1 MVDKNNVVPGGK
13 VREISDID
21 IDIDDDTLYRE
32 NMRIDMLLC
41 KANALTSFLVDYIH
55 GYDSDNNA
63 FHVDFF
69 GRLIKE
75 TKATLKKLNDTLKGE
90 EKYHIW
96 HNICRMR
103 RIFSRIYL
111 AVNPQYISNDDSN
124 SKLKIMHDISNVRA
138 ELISCIKKESFKIAH
153 IIRKKERVDWTD
165 VAIVYESAMLLR
177 KNELAGALSLSRL
190 VYYKAKFSKDSFI
203 PKKVTT
209 GIVGLVPFN
218 PGIFTLSEGNKK
230 SELLDEEMKR
240 LFELSI
246 NISLLSENAASQGVV
261 DYENYDLQDIHVLL
275 DICRNFVSKNIENLA
290 LSSILHLE
298 STLRVLTHNAAFS
311 SDNSA
316 DELCKK
322 HVEYV
327 EYLKQAIE
335 NKHYS
340 GNYDKSIRDLIL
352 SKINQDTGILLSNI
366 LPTKYLHEVP
376 KQVEKTEAE
385 LNQKLD
391 EVMGKMSK
399 LDDTDGSIQQKI
411 IEMAISAQDIRND
424 LKELTINNPK
434 VRFESYLKQGWPT
447 KKDWPIHHR
456 FEFYKEI
463 KSKLIYRSK
472 NLGGSLDLHNKSFG
486 NIGDPNKA
494 NPLYQKGT
502 PEFLFS
508 DSSESKHLRFFPQS
522 SINQAQL
529 SLSLAYLNCLSSNP
543 DQEGMFGSLNDT
555 VEKTF
560 KNYAKRKSGLGKNKT
575 RLKISS
581 DVKGRLQFTI
591 GQGVGQSSKPPLTRV
606 NKMDAMMYLGSA
618 LNRLDALLK
627 EQLKNFRPEVIFDN
641 SARLCSSDVND
652 FIIEDEHKLHIHE
665 ILNATED
672 LHQSP
677 MRFSRD
683 YVDVKEGKERI
694 IETLDRILRASFCRL
709 NLLSTKAEQLTH
721 ILLQKPLRQP
731 FMSSSIII
739 IDQVR
744 ILLHYLHT
752 DWLRAAKEFY
762 DNTEHKTLISQPTI
776 SVDKVNYL
784 NQYMGRSKPFFRSR
798 KVQKDRKFKLKD
810 NSKVGNIPTEK
821 NRRDFS
827 DVAVEYILSNSPS
840 VEQMLTKMVKNK
852 INLHYERYIGD
863 VWTELLDE
871 SIKIKLR
878 LTGHFTDQDEQKS
891 IIDNLKI
898 NLNQFGDDKPLR
910 LDYPDKEIVEAFE
923 ILKENSQYEWLL
935 WARLAFLPAAFDGR
949 IIVSST
955 TFKDINA
962 SDGMLKKYSPQ
973 DEVKS
978 LVWGEVKKTYE
989 QYWKSD

>member
-1 MVDKNNVVPGGK
+1 
-13 VREISDID
+13 
-21 IDIDDDTLYRE
+21 
-32 NMRIDMLLC
+32 
-41 KANALTSFLVDYIH
+41 
-55 GYDSDNNA
+55 
-63 FHVDFF
+63 
-69 GRLIKE
+69 
-75 TKATLKKLNDTLKGE
+75 
-90 EKYHIW
+90 
-96 HNICRMR
+96 MR

-111 AVNPQYISNDDSN
+111 AVNPQYICNDDSN

-138 ELISCIKKESFKIAH
+138 ELISCIKRESFKIAH
-153 IIRKKERVDWTD
+153 IIRKKEHVDWTD

-203 PKKVTT
+203 PKVKN
-209 GIVGLVPFN
+209 GIFGLLPFN
-218 PGIFTLSEGNKK
+218 PGIFTRFGGNKE
-230 SELLDEEMKR
+230 SELLDDEMKR

-246 NISLLSENAASQGVV
+246 NISVLSENAASQGVI

-275 DICRNFVSKNIENLA
+275 DICRNFVSENINNLA

-327 EYLKQAIE
+327 EYLKQAID
-335 NKHYS
+335 NKHFAD
-340 GNYDKSIRDLIL
+340 NYDKSIRDLIL

-366 LPTKYLHEVP
+366 LPTKYLQEDSKH
-376 KQVEKTEAE
+376 VEKTEAE
-385 LNQKLD
+385 LNKKLD
-391 EVMGKMSK
+391 EELAKISK
-399 LDDTDGSIQQKI
+399 LDDTDESSQQKI
-411 IEMAISAQDIRND
+411 IDMAITIQGIRND
-424 LKELTINNPK
+424 LKQLAMNNPK
-434 VRFESYLKQGWPT
+434 PTFDSYLNQGWPT
-447 KKDWPIHHR
+447 KDDWPIHHR
-456 FEFYKEI
+456 FEFYREI

-472 NLGGSLDLHNKSFG
+472 NLDTSVYIHNNSSQ
-486 NIGDPNKA
+486 ITGDPNIA
-494 NPLYQKGT
+494 HPLIQKGT
-502 PEFLFS
+502 PNFLFS
-508 DSSESKHLRFFPQS
+508 KESESKHLRFFPQS
-522 SINQAQL
+522 SINQAQI

-543 DQEGMFGSLNDT
+543 DQEGMFGSLHDII
-555 VEKTF
+555 EKTF
-560 KNYAKRKSGLGKNKT
+560 KNYDKRKSSLEKNKT

-581 DVKGRLQFTI
+581 DVKGRPQFTI
-591 GQGVGQSSKPPLTRV
+591 GHGVGQSNKPPLTRV
-606 NKMDAMMYLGSA
+606 NKMDAMMYLSSA
-618 LNRLDALLK
+618 LNRLDTLLK

-641 SARLCSSDVND
+641 SARLCSSDIND

-665 ILNATED
+665 MLNATED

-683 YVDVKEGKERI
+683 YVDFKEGKERI
-694 IETLDRILRASFCRL
+694 IETLDRILRVSFCRL
-709 NLLSTKAEQLTH
+709 NLLSIKAEQLTH

-752 DWLRAAKEFY
+752 DWLRAANEFY
-762 DNTEHKTLISQPTI
+762 DNPEHNFLISQPTI
-776 SVDKVNYL
+776 SVDKLNYL

-798 KVQKDRKFKLKD
+798 KVQKDRMFKIKD
-810 NSKVGNIPTEK
+810 SSKTGVIPTEK

-840 VEQMLTKMVKNK
+840 VEQMLTKMGKNK
-852 INLHYERYIGD
+852 INLHYEQYIGD

-871 SIKIKLR
+871 SINIKLR
-878 LTGHFTDQDEQKS
+878 LTGYFTNQDEHES
-891 IIDNLKI
+891 IIDDLKL
-898 NLNQFGDDKPLR
+898 NLNQFADEKPSR

-955 TFKDINA
+955 TFKEINA
-962 SDGMLKKYSPQ
+962 SDEMLKKYSPY

-978 LVWGEVKKTYE
+978 LVWGEVKKTYD
-989 QYWKSD
+989 QYWNSD